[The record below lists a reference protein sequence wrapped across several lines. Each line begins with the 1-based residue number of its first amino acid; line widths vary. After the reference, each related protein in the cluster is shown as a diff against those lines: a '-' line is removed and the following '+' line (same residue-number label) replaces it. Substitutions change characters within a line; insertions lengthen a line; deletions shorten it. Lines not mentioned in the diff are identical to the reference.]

1 MSTYRL
7 LYGACVQYMPLAR
20 KRPSPDRFA
29 QWLTSKSVA
38 LLAGQTAA
46 VCLSAPS
53 PQVSPIASGGLYCEK
68 LYKVKAGATLPV
80 TPAKKTLYNFY

>member
-7 LYGACVQYMPLAR
+7 FYGACVQYMPLAR

-53 PQVSPIASGGLYCEK
+53 PQVPPIASGGLYCEK

>member
-20 KRPSPDRFA
+20 KRPSLDRFA

-46 VCLSAPS
+46 VCRSAPDVAA
-53 PQVSPIASGGLYCEK
+53 PRGGLTPMYCEK